1 MYGIPIL
8 GPCLN
13 SKIFPYL
20 DLRSELEV
28 KVKKQTDIGDDE
40 LSNKHHSSLLTAH
53 TSTVSVG
60 VSTSPLVKSTPVGTP
75 NKHPAIHQPQPITPS
90 ARLSALNMVGDL
102 LRKVG
107 VSYIIIIIFVV
118 FVAFFILGSRDQI
131 SVLPYKYIQRNN
143 DNETQ

>member
-1 MYGIPIL
+1 MYRSISVQ

-13 SKIFPYL
+13 SEIFPSL
-20 DLRSELEV
+20 DLRSELEI

-107 VSYIIIIIFVV
+107 VSYIIIIIIICSICGFLY
-118 FVAFFILGSRDQI
+118 FRL
-131 SVLPYKYIQRNN
+131 
-143 DNETQ
+143 